1 MSKIIVNPTKL
12 ESVASKI
19 EQGAADYSKL
29 YNQLFTEVEAMK
41 KAWQGVDNIAYT
53 NQIEGFRDDL
63 NKIKQTLEQY
73 SVFLKQSAK
82 LYKNTQEEIVSKA
95 KSLKN

>member
-12 ESVASKI
+12 ESVANKI
-19 EQGAADYSKL
+19 QQGAADYSKL

-73 SVFLKQSAK
+73 SVFLKQSAR